1 MKKSPALLAWALALV
16 AVVVVAACGGG
27 GTVPSTGVQ
36 LRPLSADFQR
46 KAIDYGPYRTARNNA
61 DLVNEQIPKA
71 NLKQDMD
78 LLVAA
83 GFGLVRIFDS
93 SDKVA
98 RQTLEVIRENAIP
111 IKMQLGMYVATGDN
125 EAFNQQEL
133 ARGIALANEFSDI
146 VVGVSVGNETMVS
159 WSFNPIPVDIMI
171 RYITQ
176 VRNAVTQPVTTNDN
190 YALFAGSDRRLV
202 DALDYVSMHTYPLLD
217 TVFDPDLWDWRVA
230 HVPEAQRASAM
241 VDAAIDEA
249 KRQYKLVRD
258 RLDSSGLT
266 QLPIVI
272 GETGWKAVDTN
283 NDLKFRASPV
293 NQKMYYD
300 RLQTWVASTRNRG
313 GPLNV
318 FYFVA
323 FDEPWKLGDDGWG
336 LWNVNR
342 EARYTIKDLNPP
354 SATWRIEAASA
365 NLTDDDAVYFV
376 PPTVN
381 PAVTQD
387 RYVIFS
393 ETTTA
398 SDFVPT
404 GLRWDAFDGTTAV
417 LTPVADPA
425 PGDGSQ
431 SFRISPV
438 PKDFGWGLLYQSA
451 DAVTANLSGFANG
464 RVEFSIRTTYA
475 QKLEIGISTETELEG
490 AREAFLQLSNG
501 DFGYCN
507 TGQWCKVSIP
517 VQAFVDANP
526 KLDLRLVLGRFF
538 IADRFGVT
546 GNAQKNN
553 LPNLF
558 IDGVVWTR

>member
-1 MKKSPALLAWALALV
+1 MKKFSPLLAWALALV
-16 AVVVVAACGGG
+16 AVVAIAACGGG
-27 GTVPSTGVQ
+27 GTVPATGVQ
-36 LRPLSADFQR
+36 LRPLSVDFTR
-46 KAIDYGPYRTARNNA
+46 KAIDYGPYRTAVDNA
-61 DLVNEQIPKA
+61 DLVNEQIPKS

-83 GFGLVRIFDS
+83 GFGVVRIFDS

-98 RQTLEVIRENAIP
+98 RQTLEVIRQNAIP
-111 IKMQLGMYVATGDN
+111 IKMQLGLYVTTGN
-125 EAFNQQEL
+125 ETFNQQEI

-146 VVGVSVGNETMVS
+146 IIGVSVGNETMVS
-159 WSFNPIPVDIMI
+159 WSFNPIPVDTMI

-176 VRNAVTQPVTTNDN
+176 VRDAITQPVTTNDN
-190 YALFAGSDRRLV
+190 YALFAGSDRRLI
-202 DALDYVSMHTYPLLD
+202 DAIDYVSMHTYALLD
-217 TVFDPDLWDWRVA
+217 TVFDPDLWNWRQA
-230 HVPEAQRASAM
+230 DVPEAQRAAAM
-241 VDAAIDEA
+241 IQAALAEA
-249 KRQYKLVRD
+249 KRQYRLVRD
-258 RLDSSGLT
+258 RLDSAGLT
-266 QLPIVI
+266 SMPIVI

-300 RLQTWVASTRNRG
+300 GLQAWLKEPGA
-313 GPLNV
+313 PKNV

-336 LWNVNR
+336 LWNVKR

-354 SATWRIEAASA
+354 SATWKIEPASA
-365 NLTDDDAVYFV
+365 GLTDADAVYFV

-381 PAVTQD
+381 PAVTQN

-393 ETTTA
+393 ETTTG

-417 LTPVADPA
+417 LKPVADPA

-431 SFRISPV
+431 AFEITPV
-438 PKDFGWGLLYQSA
+438 PKPFGWGMLYQSP
-451 DAVTANLSGFANG
+451 DNVTANLSEYAGG
-464 RVEFSIRTTYA
+464 RIEFSIRTTYA
-475 QKLEIGISTETELEG
+475 QKIEVAISTETELKG
-490 AREAFLQLSNG
+490 PSEAFLQLSNG
-501 DFGYCN
+501 EYGYCN

-517 VQAFVDANP
+517 VQAFIDQNP
-526 KLDLRLVLGRFF
+526 NLDLRLVLGRFF

-546 GNAQKNN
+546 GNSQKTN
-553 LPNLF
+553 LPRVY
-558 IDGVVWTR
+558 IDGIVWTR